1 VSNAIAIAALVV
13 SLGVGYFTLY
23 QQFWKKPNLSVVL
36 GELGYLAY
44 LPNKAGLEIYLAV
57 TILSDGATDAAV
69 TRITGHLAPKDAS
82 WETFLTWLY
91 FVKAKATPGLWT
103 WSWAIQDATSSI
115 VVPSRKTVTK
125 WVNFISST
133 TSLEIGEAEY
143 ELQIQ
148 LEGPD
153 RSTAAS
159 KSYHFSI
166 TPEDR
171 DYLDQNCVPLA
182 DGTLMPALPVRI
194 LEPTTPITDEDRLP
208 IPSAETAEPQAQPD
222 APGQ

>member
-23 QQFWKKPNLSVVL
+23 QQFWKKPNLWVVL
-36 GELGYLAY
+36 GEVGYLAY

-69 TRITGHLAPKDAS
+69 TRITGHLEPQDKS
-82 WETFLTWLY
+82 WETLLTWLY
-91 FVKAKATPGLWT
+91 FVKAKATPGSWT
-103 WSWAIQDATSSI
+103 WSWTIQDATSSI
-115 VVPSRKTVTK
+115 VVPSRNTVTK
-125 WVNFISST
+125 WINFISSPT
-133 TSLEIGEAEY
+133 GRDIGDGEY
-143 ELQIQ
+143 QLQIQ

-153 RSTAAS
+153 RSTSAS
-159 KSYHFSI
+159 KSYHLSI
-166 TPEDR
+166 SPQDR

-182 DGTLMPALPVRI
+182 DGTLMHTLPIRI
-194 LEPTTPITDEDRLP
+194 LEPTTPITDEGRLP
-208 IPSAETAEPQAQPD
+208 IPSAEPQIQPD